1 MAQHNELGKR
11 GEDLAEAY
19 LIENGY
25 RIIQRNGIYNRNEVD
40 IIASNSEFIIFVEV
54 KTRKKDSMVAPLDS
68 ITPEKKRRI
77 ITTALLYLQNHPSL
91 LQPRFDVFSKVT
103 EDKRVVFCEHLKG
116 AFDADG
122 Y

>member
-25 RIIQRNGIYNRNEVD
+25 RIIQRNGIYNKNEVD

-54 KTRKKDSMVAPLDS
+54 KTRSTSYWGDPKEAVSAMK
-68 ITPEKKRRI
+68 IKRI
-77 ITTALLYLQNHPSL
+77 VTAADHYLNENDINKPV
-91 LQPRFDVFSKVT
+91 RFDVIAIVINKNHMDIEHI
-103 EDKRVVFCEHLKG
+103 ED
-116 AFDADG
+116 AFLAPLS
-122 Y
+122 